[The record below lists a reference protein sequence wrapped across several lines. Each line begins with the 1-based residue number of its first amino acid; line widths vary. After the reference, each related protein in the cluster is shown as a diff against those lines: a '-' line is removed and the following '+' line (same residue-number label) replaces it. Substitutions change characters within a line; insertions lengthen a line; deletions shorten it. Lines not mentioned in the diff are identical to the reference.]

1 MWGETMKETYRVPRP
16 PVIAGNENL
25 VNFEDSEELLSVL
38 GFCAPEASTAPAG
51 KQRKIRELHAIET
64 TGSRADDDHRACQ
77 KSHPFH
83 SGWGEV
89 ELTANAK

>member
-1 MWGETMKETYRVPRP
+1 MEGRAMKETYHVPRP
-16 PVIAGNENL
+16 PEIAVNENL
-25 VNFEDSEELLSVL
+25 VNSEDSEELLSVL
-38 GFCAPEASTAPAG
+38 GFCAPETSTAAAG

-64 TGSRADDDHRACQ
+64 TCSRADDDHRVCQ

-83 SGWGEV
+83 TEWEEV